1 MDLDGSSDPTIAKA
15 VDFSAFDSAVTAQA
29 LEEAMT
35 HAESLYAHS
44 RFAAVGGGDD
54 RVRLCVAEVAR
65 SASSGDRAAAG
76 PHRRVL
82 LIHGNPSHMDHWAH
96 TVPTLRRR
104 AAVLAYDQPGL
115 GKSDDFADAKQSLER
130 SVDIALAVLDDSGW
144 TEPVDVIGQ
153 SHGGLVA
160 IGLSARAP
168 ERVRS
173 IVLLGTGGTPAH
185 PMYRFFRLPGLDRVL
200 LALGQALSWAAG
212 RDGEVDGRRSRVR
225 AGVDASEGA
234 RAPGRRG
241 WLERVLAWAI
251 RTGAVSG
258 FSPDPVPSSV
268 VAEGLHASP
277 MTLRTMV
284 RLAHDNP
291 CDKVAA
297 YARRVVSPVLFIHGR
312 DDGLVDVSYARR
324 LFDVMREAGRKA
336 RFVELDGGH
345 MLHFSRPLTVN
356 PLLEDWLAP

>member
-1 MDLDGSSDPTIAKA
+1 
-15 VDFSAFDSAVTAQA
+15 
-29 LEEAMT
+29 
-35 HAESLYAHS
+35 
-44 RFAAVGGGDD
+44 
-54 RVRLCVAEVAR
+54 
-65 SASSGDRAAAG
+65 
-76 PHRRVL
+76 
-82 LIHGNPSHMDHWAH
+82 MDHWIH
-96 TVPTLRRR
+96 TVPALRRR

-130 SVDIALAVLDDSGW
+130 SVGIALAVLDDSGW

-153 SHGGLVA
+153 SHGGLIA

-173 IVLLGTGGTPAH
+173 MVLLGTGGTPTH

-212 RDGEVDGRRSRVR
+212 HDGEDGRVSRPGPAV
-225 AGVDASEGA
+225 GGSERA
-234 RAPGRRG
+234 RAPGPRA
-241 WLERVLAWAI
+241 WLERALAAAI
-251 RTGAVSG
+251 RAGAFSS

-268 VAEGLHASP
+268 VAEGLRASP

-284 RLAHDNP
+284 RLAHDSP

-297 YARRVVSPVLFIHGR
+297 YARRVKSPVLFIHGR
-312 DDGLVDVSYARR
+312 EDRLVNVSYARR

-345 MLHFSRPLTVN
+345 MLHFSRPLTAN